1 MLQRIPSCP
10 PFANVVLRH
19 PRNASCCIA
28 TWPYV
33 ARHALRTFAV
43 NKFRLET
50 IMGPIPAALAA
61 ATHTTF
67 APAGSAEL
75 VEPGGLI
82 EAIYDAGFDAQRWPG
97 VFARI
102 ARHIG
107 AQHVNLTVLPPDCEF
122 PLDQWEGIDVS
133 FAHSYAQHYG
143 GFDPL
148 VPQVRRWPAGTLVTD
163 TMLRP
168 LETHESSAFV
178 QEWVRPQRFYTVAFA
193 NVLCEGGMAGV
204 LGALRRERRFYSDD
218 ELDVLRALLPHLRNA
233 LRVQQHIA
241 PSLRDSVSNP
251 SSDAPAEALDALA
264 HGVLIV
270 DADARIVF
278 ANRAATTQ
286 LAHATGLRS
295 ERDTLTASTPAAT
308 QQLRALVARAAHPVT
323 RTGGAML
330 IGRPPPDEPLQ
341 VLISPLG
348 AHRSADLGHGA
359 RPHAAMLI
367 VIDPKSSR
375 RGVETRLVALFGLTP
390 AEARV
395 ACEVGKGLNPKD
407 VAEALQVLPS
417 TVRTHLHHVF
427 AKTATR
433 RQAELMRLI
442 AQLAIARGD

>member
-1 MLQRIPSCP
+1 
-10 PFANVVLRH
+10 
-19 PRNASCCIA
+19 
-28 TWPYV
+28 
-33 ARHALRTFAV
+33 
-43 NKFRLET
+43 
-50 IMGPIPAALAA
+50 MGPAPAAHGA
-61 ATHTTF
+61 ATHTFTH
-67 APAGSAEL
+67 AKSGSL
-75 VEPGGLI
+75 LEPGGLI
-82 EAIYDAGFDAQRWPG
+82 EAIYDAGFDAQRWPD

-107 AQHVNLTVLPPDCEF
+107 AQYVNLTVVPPDGQF
-122 PLDQWEGIDVS
+122 PLDQWDGIELS
-133 FAHSYAQHYG
+133 FAQSYAQHYG

-148 VPQVRRWPAGTLVTD
+148 VPQARRWAAGTLVTD
-163 TMLRP
+163 TMIRP
-168 LETHESSAFV
+168 QTGYERSAFV
-178 QEWVRPQRFYTVAFA
+178 QEWVRPQGFYTVAFA
-193 NVLCEGGMAGV
+193 NVLHEGGMAGV
-204 LGALRRERRFYSDD
+204 LGALRHEQRLYTSD
-218 ELDVLRALLPHLRNA
+218 ELDVLRVLLPHLRNA
-233 LRVQQHIA
+233 LRVQRHTA
-241 PSLRDSVSNP
+241 PALRDESG
-251 SSDAPAEALDALA
+251 DAPADALDALA

-278 ANRAATTQ
+278 ANRAAATQ

-308 QQLRALVARAAHPVT
+308 QQLRALVARAARPDA

-330 IGRPPPDEPLQ
+330 ISRPPPDEPLQ
-341 VLISPLG
+341 ALVSPLG
-348 AHRSADLGHGA
+348 THRGADLARGA
-359 RPHAAMLI
+359 RAHTAMLI

>member
-1 MLQRIPSCP
+1 
-10 PFANVVLRH
+10 
-19 PRNASCCIA
+19 
-28 TWPYV
+28 
-33 ARHALRTFAV
+33 
-43 NKFRLET
+43 
-50 IMGPIPAALAA
+50 MGPTPAAHGA
-61 ATHTTF
+61 ATYTTF
-67 APAGSAEL
+67 TPARSGGL
-75 VEPGGLI
+75 NEPGGLI

-97 VFARI
+97 VFVRI

-107 AQHVNLTVLPPDCEF
+107 AQHVNLTVLPSDSQF
-122 PLDQWEGIDVS
+122 PLDQWDGIDVS
-133 FAHSYAQHYG
+133 FADSYARHYG
-143 GFDPL
+143 GLDPL
-148 VPQVRRWPAGTLVTD
+148 VPQARLWAAGTLVAD

-168 LETHESSAFV
+168 QGSHERSAFV
-178 QEWVRPQRFYTVAFA
+178 QEWVRPQGFYTVAFA

-204 LGALRRERRFYSDD
+204 LGALRHEHRFYSND
-218 ELDVLRALLPHLRNA
+218 ELDVLRTLLPHLRNA
-233 LRVQQHIA
+233 LRVQQHT
-241 PSLRDSVSNP
+241 
-251 SSDAPAEALDALA
+251 APAPRDESGAAPADALDALA

-286 LAHATGLRS
+286 LAQASGLRS

-308 QQLRALVARAAHPVT
+308 QQLRALVARAARPEA

-330 IGRPPPDEPLQ
+330 ISRAPPDEPLQ
-341 VLISPLG
+341 VLVSPLG
-348 AHRSADLGHGA
+348 AHRSADLAYGA
-359 RPHAAMLI
+359 RPHTAMLI

-427 AKTATR
+427 AKTTTR